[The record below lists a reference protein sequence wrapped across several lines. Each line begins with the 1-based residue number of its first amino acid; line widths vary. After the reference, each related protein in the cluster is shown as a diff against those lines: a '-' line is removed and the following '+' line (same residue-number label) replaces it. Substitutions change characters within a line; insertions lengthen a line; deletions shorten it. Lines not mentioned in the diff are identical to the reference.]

1 VAEDNFKVTPWE
13 VTGKV
18 DYEKLIQQFGT
29 QKITP
34 DLLREISRF
43 SGEKMHVMLRRNIF
57 FSHRDLD
64 LIIKDYKNGNGF
76 FLYTGRA
83 PSLGMH
89 IGHLV
94 PFLFTKWL
102 QDIFD
107 VNVYIEITDDEKFM
121 RNQDYTLSQTSE
133 WAHQNI
139 LDIIAVGFN
148 PEKTFIFKDTEYIRN
163 MYPLVTSIAK
173 KLNFSQIKATFGMDA
188 SSNIGILFYPAIQI
202 FPTMFEKKRCLIPAA
217 IDQDPYWR
225 LQRDLA
231 ESLGFYK
238 AAEIHSKFLP
248 PLTGSDGKMSSSIPE
263 SAVYLSDPPKTVEKK
278 IMKYA
283 FSGGQ
288 ATTELQRS
296 LGADLKVDVPYQW
309 LFYIFEDD
317 DSAIQRIAN
326 EYSTGKMLT
335 GEIKKIL
342 AQKVNQLLEE
352 HRKKRERS
360 EELYSKFLYDGKLA
374 KQMWEKIHSG

>member
-1 VAEDNFKVTPWE
+1 MAEDDFKVTPWE

-18 DYEKLIQQFGT
+18 DYERLIQQFGT

-121 RNQDYTLSQTSE
+121 RNQDYTLEQTSE

-148 PEKTFIFKDTEYIRN
+148 SEKTFIFKDTEYIKN

-188 SSNIGILFYPAIQI
+188 SSNIGKERGDQCASQVKEPS
-202 FPTMFEKKRCLIPAA
+202 RC
-217 IDQDPYWR
+217 
-225 LQRDLA
+225 
-231 ESLGFYK
+231 
-238 AAEIHSKFLP
+238 
-248 PLTGSDGKMSSSIPE
+248 
-263 SAVYLSDPPKTVEKK
+263 
-278 IMKYA
+278 
-283 FSGGQ
+283 
-288 ATTELQRS
+288 
-296 LGADLKVDVPYQW
+296 
-309 LFYIFEDD
+309 
-317 DSAIQRIAN
+317 
-326 EYSTGKMLT
+326 
-335 GEIKKIL
+335 
-342 AQKVNQLLEE
+342 
-352 HRKKRERS
+352 RER
-360 EELYSKFLYDGKLA
+360 
-374 KQMWEKIHSG
+374 IHFRSCSL